1 MRSPRVLA
9 LLAALLLLL
18 VGAAGAVGLASLA
31 GDVERSR
38 LRFVERAGQVA
49 EALADA
55 LADEVQGVA
64 RAEDAFEVRAQ
75 IDGTLLAPALPE
87 ERSAAEQRRV
97 LDEPLVASARTEVD
111 GHDRAGRPESGDAR
125 LVQLAAREDRP
136 ALAAF
141 AHTWLAAR
149 AKNAARFDDARGHWR
164 AVAERFAEERD
175 ERGLAY
181 GLAARAELLALDGDP
196 VEGLVVLHAE
206 LLADLG
212 TNGDRAT
219 LALAT
224 RVAERA
230 ALREAALPEQALREQ
245 LAANTLAARRPLA
258 LVGEWSRGASEW
270 FARGAP
276 EGARLFVFEDGEPLV
291 IVAQRVEGTDEI
303 AGHALELQRVAQRA
317 LARLEPGELA
327 PGVLGAG
334 GMVLAGSAPRSET
347 PSAVRRAR
355 APLDGVE
362 VAAHL
367 VDFERHAAEERRT
380 FRLVAGVFVSALL
393 AAALAGVAIVRSVQ
407 RDARRAQEREA
418 FVAAVTHE
426 LKTPIASIRL
436 LAELLERGDVETHR
450 VVEFGRRT
458 VGEAVRLSRLIDSVL
473 GFARVARRG
482 GDDVRERVDVG
493 DALHE
498 ALASVEPLAHERGFE
513 VRLAEVPVD
522 AAVLAQRDALVWS
535 VAELVENAT
544 KYGTREGGVDVSVE
558 LLGGR
563 VRVVV
568 CDRGPGVPAAERER
582 VFEPF
587 RRLGDELT
595 RERTGIGLGLALVKG
610 RVDSLGGRVGCDE
623 RAGGGACFWIELER
637 AATKTT

>member
-64 RAEDAFEVRAQ
+64 RAEDAFEVRAR
-75 IDGTLLAPALPE
+75 IDGTLLAPALPD
-87 ERSAAEQRRV
+87 ERRAAEQRRV
-97 LDEPLVASARTEVD
+97 LDEPLVASARAEVD

-141 AHTWLAAR
+141 AHTWLAAG
-149 AKNAARFDDARGHWR
+149 AKSDARLGDAREHWR
-164 AVAERFAEERD
+164 AVAERFANERD

-196 VEGLVVLHAE
+196 VDGLVALHAE

-230 ALREAALPEQALREQ
+230 TLREPTMRAQ
-245 LAANTLAARRPLA
+245 LAAATHAARRPLA

-276 EGARLFVFEDGEPLV
+276 DGAQLFAFEDGESLV
-291 IVAQRVEGTDEI
+291 IVAQRVDGTDEI
-303 AGHALELQRVAQRA
+303 AGHALELQRVAERA

-327 PGVLGAG
+327 PGVLGPG
-334 GMVLAGSAPRSET
+334 GVVLAGSAPRSET

-355 APLDGVE
+355 APLEGVE

-393 AAALAGVAIVRSVQ
+393 AAALAGIAIVRSVQ

-436 LAELLERGDVETHR
+436 LAELLEGGDVERER

-482 GDDVRERVDVG
+482 GSEVRERVLIAS
-493 DALHE
+493 ALEE
-498 ALASVEPLAHERGFE
+498 ALASVEPLAHERGFD
-513 VRLAEVPVD
+513 VRLADVPEDV
-522 AAVLAQRDALVWS
+522 AVLAQRDALVWS

-544 KYGTREGGVDVSVE
+544 KYGAQEGGVDVGVE
-558 LLGGR
+558 LVGER
-563 VRVVV
+563 VRIAV
-568 CDRGPGVPAAERER
+568 CDRGPGVPAGERER

-637 AATKTT
+637 AATKST